1 MHIIITAY
9 CAYIQKKHSFLNKS
23 SQQILLSGQST
34 PPACQQLYCFGHVG
48 LQAQIS
54 FL

>member
-1 MHIIITAY
+1 MHIIITAILCIY
-9 CAYIQKKHSFLNKS
+9 TENHSFLNKS
-23 SQQILLSGQST
+23 SEQILLRGQGT
-34 PPACQQLYCFGHVG
+34 FPACQQLYCFGHVG